1 MKKLLMTIMVMS
13 LTIPAML
20 FAGDKEEIIAQI
32 MENNA
37 YLNKHKRPMAEY
49 SEKGALEFWSSG
61 GLLHEIESA
70 GRLGTYD
77 DINMAIKHIEVIVLV
92 PGKAAVAMYYS
103 EGSMKPKGSPPVSHY
118 MTRVTQALVKEGDSW
133 KIRAS
138 HWSQLKGGSGT
149 TQSNTN

>member
-92 PGKAAVAMYYS
+92 LS
-103 EGSMKPKGSPPVSHY
+103 LIH
-118 MTRVTQALVKEGDSW
+118 
-133 KIRAS
+133 I
-138 HWSQLKGGSGT
+138 
-149 TQSNTN
+149 